1 MTLIHLQLRVTAPS
15 QPFLRKIPAAAR
27 RVAAFAPD
35 APITR
40 EQFAAILYRY
50 AQSEGHSFT
59 GAWAFRLD
67 FDDAVSEYAYE
78 AMCWLTMHGLIEG
91 DGANLHPQD
100 SAIRA
105 EAAAMLMRFI
115 QTIA

>member
-1 MTLIHLQLRVTAPS
+1 M
-15 QPFLRKIPAAAR
+15 
-27 RVAAFAPD
+27 AAFAPD

-50 AQSEGHSFT
+50 AQSEGHGFT

-67 FDDAVSEYAYE
+67 FDDADAVSEYAYE

-91 DGANLHPQD
+91 SGANLNPQD
-100 SAIRA
+100 SATRA

-115 QTIA
+115 QIVA